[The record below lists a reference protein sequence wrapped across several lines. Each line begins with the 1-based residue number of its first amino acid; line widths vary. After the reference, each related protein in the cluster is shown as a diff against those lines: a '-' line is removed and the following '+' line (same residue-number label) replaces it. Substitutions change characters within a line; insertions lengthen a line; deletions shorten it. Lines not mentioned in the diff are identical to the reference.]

1 MIHALATWSIGL
13 TYALHVDLCRLVK
26 ESVMSVYPHV
36 NSCAYFSYT
45 KSWYY
50 VIWLCVRY
58 TLSSH
63 TAEYWWT
70 RSNVSGYIPWECKV
84 RVRYRYNVM
93 QVLFTTMCTHNTPS
107 IFEGVAPPSNNDVCV
122 CVPNLLY
129 IIVIVSHSL
138 AIPSQSHT
146 PHGDHPP

>member
-1 MIHALATWSIGL
+1 MLCMLIC
-13 TYALHVDLCRLVK
+13 VDLLRRVSCQYTRMWTHVHTSHTL
-26 ESVMSVYPHV
+26 SLGIMSYG
-36 NSCAYFSYT
+36 Y
-45 KSWYY
+45 
-50 VIWLCVRY
+50 VRY

-63 TAEYWWT
+63 TDEYWWT

-122 CVPNLLY
+122 CVPNMLY